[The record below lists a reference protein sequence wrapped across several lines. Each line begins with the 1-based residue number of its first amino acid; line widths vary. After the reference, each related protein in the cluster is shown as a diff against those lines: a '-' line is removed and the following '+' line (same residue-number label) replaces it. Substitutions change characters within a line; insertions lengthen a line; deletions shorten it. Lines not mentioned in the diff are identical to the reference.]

1 MASPKKFLRESGNYW
16 VLAEYGSKSNPTAKP
31 HEVRT
36 SKNDGKTY
44 CTCLGWIHKARKGD
58 GVCKHIAAFKSK
70 EPAEAVT
77 VYSFDEFVKVKR
89 ALAIVTDTAPVVA
102 ETKVRRK

>member
-1 MASPKKFLRESGNYW
+1 MAPKEFVSQTSNYW
-16 VLAEYGSKSNPTAKP
+16 VLAVVPSSSGNGSY
-31 HEVRT
+31 ELRT

-58 GVCKHIAAFKSK
+58 GVCKHIAAFKK
-70 EPAEAVT
+70 QKPAEAVT

-89 ALAIVTDTAPVVA
+89 TLAIITDAEVSTA

>member
-1 MASPKKFLRESGNYW
+1 MGTPKKYLRDSTNYW
-16 VLAEYGSKSNPTAKP
+16 VLAEYGSKSNPAAKP

-77 VYSFDEFVKVKR
+77 VYSFDEFVRVKR
-89 ALAIVTDTAPVVA
+89 TLAIVTDA
-102 ETKVRRK
+102 EVSTDQTKVRRK